1 MLFVT
6 ILNHVV
12 KPINEKRGAIF
23 DIYLQ
28 RKKESKKY
36 CVKFFDSFSKK
47 VCAGTT
53 QFFSS
58 DSFSRIIFTKTL
70 FESVIILCV

>member
-36 CVKFFDSFSKK
+36 CVKFFDSFTKK

-53 QFFSS
+53 QFF
-58 DSFSRIIFTKTL
+58 F
-70 FESVIILCV
+70 

>member
-1 MLFVT
+1 MNRAQGKVSPFTKKKCGIDVV
-6 ILNHVV
+6 LNHVV
-12 KPINEKRGAIF
+12 KIINEKRGAIF

-28 RKKESKKY
+28 RKKESQKY

-53 QFFSS
+53 QFF
-58 DSFSRIIFTKTL
+58 F
-70 FESVIILCV
+70 